1 MTNPKPAGIRRAS
14 SAGSVTLRRVDPSLS
29 GPPASA
35 ALAPPRPVVLPA
47 GRILIVSD
55 AWQPTVNGVVR
66 TLESLTA
73 ELRALGHAV
82 LVIGPDRFFSLPLPS
97 YPEVRLAV
105 QPGRRLRAMI
115 EAFAPTAIHIA
126 TEGPLG
132 LAARRHCLG
141 RRLPFTTAFHTRF
154 PEYLACRLPIP
165 PAWSYAALRRFHA
178 PAAAVMVAT
187 PRLER
192 ALLSR
197 GFARLRQWTR
207 GVDTDL
213 FRPRDKGFL
222 AGPRPIALYVGRV
235 AVEKNLEAFLGLDL
249 PGCKYV
255 VGDGPQLRALRRR
268 HPEVR
273 FVGYQQGEA
282 LARCY
287 AAADVFVFP
296 SRTDTFGLVL
306 LEALACGVP
315 VAAYDVPGPLDV
327 IGEAAVGC
335 LDADLGRAAM
345 ACLGIAPAECR
356 RYAQGF
362 SWQRCAEQFL
372 DNLRPFC

>member
-1 MTNPKPAGIRRAS
+1 MTRAI
-14 SAGSVTLRRVDPSLS
+14 ALQRADPSLA
-29 GPPASA
+29 GT
-35 ALAPPRPVVLPA
+35 PA
-47 GRILIVSD
+47 GAVPAPSRPAATRHGARILIVSD
-55 AWQPTVNGVVR
+55 AWQPSVNGVVR

-82 LVIGPDRFFSLPLPS
+82 LVIGPERFFSLPLPS
-97 YPEVRLAV
+97 YPEVRLAL
-105 QPGRRLRAMI
+105 PPRARLRAMI

-132 LAARRHCLG
+132 LAARRHCLA
-141 RRLPFTTAFHTRF
+141 RKLPFTTAFHTRF

-165 PAWSYAALRRFHA
+165 LAWSYAALRRFHA
-178 PAAAVMVAT
+178 PAAAIMVAT

-192 ALLSR
+192 TLRSR
-197 GFARLRQWTR
+197 GFTRLRQWSR
-207 GVDTDL
+207 GVDTEL
-213 FRPRDKGFL
+213 FRPRDKAFL

-255 VGDGPQLRALRRR
+255 VGDGPQLRALQRR
-268 HPEVR
+268 HPAAR
-273 FVGYQQGEA
+273 FVGYKQGEE

-327 IGEAAVGC
+327 IGRSAVGC
-335 LDADLGRAAM
+335 LDDDLGRAVRTALAVPAAACRAYAM
-345 ACLGIAPAECR
+345 GFTWRDSARQFADIATA
-356 RYAQGF
+356 A
-362 SWQRCAEQFL
+362 
-372 DNLRPFC
+372 

>member
-1 MTNPKPAGIRRAS
+1 MTRATAFERADPLRHGPFAGPAAPARA
-14 SAGSVTLRRVDPSLS
+14 
-29 GPPASA
+29 A
-35 ALAPPRPVVLPA
+35 AAPPGARLV
-47 GRILIVSD
+47 IVSD

-66 TLESLTA
+66 TLEWLTA
-73 ELRALGHAV
+73 ELRALGHEV
-82 LVIGPDRFFSLPLPS
+82 LVIGPDRFRSVPLPS
-97 YPEVRLAV
+97 YPEVRLALR
-105 QPGRRLRAMI
+105 PGARLRALVDG
-115 EAFAPTAIHIA
+115 FAPTAIHIA

-132 LAARRHCLG
+132 LAARRHCL
-141 RRLPFTTAFHTRF
+141 RRGLPFTTAFHTRF
-154 PEYLACRLPIP
+154 PEYLACRLPVP
-165 PAWSYAALRRFHA
+165 LSWSYAALRRFHA

-192 ALLSR
+192 TLRAR

-213 FRPRDKGFL
+213 FRPRDKSFL

-235 AVEKNLEAFLGLDL
+235 AVEKNLEAFLALDL
-249 PGCKYV
+249 PGSKIV
-255 VGDGPQLRALRRR
+255 VGDGPQLGALRRR
-268 HPEVR
+268 HPDVR
-273 FVGYQQGEA
+273 FLGYRQGEE

-327 IGEAAVGC
+327 IGRAEVGC
-335 LDADLGRAAM
+335 LDPDLGRAVRAALAVPAA
-345 ACLGIAPAECR
+345 ACGAYALGFTWQAAARQFADIALSA
-356 RYAQGF
+356 
-362 SWQRCAEQFL
+362 
-372 DNLRPFC
+372 